1 MAGAKVQWNTG
12 MTRSY
17 PPYPPKKKI
26 MLDYSLL
33 FVENTTFLRRVT
45 LRKKC
50 QQMWVTVLC
59 YILACISLICWTRP
73 ILVRGQSPHFLR
85 GVVGTMFP
93 HSAPERRVLSSHVT
107 ATLPAS
113 GVIKENLL
121 LSASDQ
127 SVENLTSDIL
137 LRWDDSTINSH
148 FVTRTFSLRGLGEF
162 QKARELLISL
172 RFLYSYGW
180 GLHETLIALLQA
192 DLKT

>member
-1 MAGAKVQWNTG
+1 
-12 MTRSY
+12 
-17 PPYPPKKKI
+17 
-26 MLDYSLL
+26 
-33 FVENTTFLRRVT
+33 
-45 LRKKC
+45 
-50 QQMWVTVLC
+50 MWVTVLG

-93 HSAPERRVLSSHVT
+93 HSVPERRVLSSHVT

-127 SVENLTSDIL
+127 SVENLTSD
-137 LRWDDSTINSH
+137 
-148 FVTRTFSLRGLGEF
+148 SLAQVR
-162 QKARELLISL
+162 LLIQQSIL
-172 RFLYSYGW
+172 TLLLVHFLWEGWENLVSKGSGVTDFLTFLYSYGW